1 MNNKNVKLVIYIVS
15 IMVIFTI
22 VFIVLNNLLKNK
34 EKGYDEYLKNY
45 KVNEYIPTY
54 VSDEDMAKIYLK
66 DYIHNMF
73 YDIEAAYDSLDIE
86 YKNKKF
92 GSLDNYKKYVYSL
105 DNTSYVVSSYYKK
118 DKNGYIYFGVYDT
131 FGNTYVFKTKG
142 VMQYSVFLD
151 EETVEIW

>member
-73 YDIEAAYDSLDIE
+73 YDIEAAYDSLDTE

>member
-34 EKGYDEYLKNY
+34 EKGYGEYLKNY

-73 YDIEAAYDSLDIE
+73 YDIEAAYDSLDTE

-105 DNTSYVVSSYYKK
+105 NNTSYVVSSYYKK

>member
-1 MNNKNVKLVIYIVS
+1 MNNKNVKLVIYIVF

-73 YDIEAAYDSLDIE
+73 YDIEAAYDSLDTE

-105 DNTSYVVSSYYKK
+105 NNTSYVVSSYYKK

>member
-73 YDIEAAYDSLDIE
+73 YDIEAAYDSLDTE

-105 DNTSYVVSSYYKK
+105 NNTSYVVSSYYKK

>member
-15 IMVIFTI
+15 IMVIFII

-73 YDIEAAYDSLDIE
+73 YDIEAAYDSLDTE

>member
-73 YDIEAAYDSLDIE
+73 YDIEAAYDSLDTE

-92 GSLDNYKKYVYSL
+92 GSLDNYKKCVYSL

>member
-66 DYIHNMF
+66 EKTEENKEEVERTVIKEPTQISLLEIDDELRKVD
-73 YDIEAAYDSLDIE
+73 DIL
-86 YKNKKF
+86 N
-92 GSLDNYKKYVYSL
+92 L
-105 DNTSYVVSSYYKK
+105 
-118 DKNGYIYFGVYDT
+118 
-131 FGNTYVFKTKG
+131 
-142 VMQYSVFLD
+142 
-151 EETVEIW
+151 

>member
-73 YDIEAAYDSLDIE
+73 YDIEAAYDSLDTE

-105 DNTSYVVSSYYKK
+105 NNTSYVVSSYYKK
-118 DKNGYIYFGVYDT
+118 DKDGYIYFGVYDT